1 MDLEQI
7 YQDAKA
13 GLLTPEQMQ
22 ECHDQIIIAAQTDGR
37 KRPQKYPQKIKG
49 HHNHHVK
56 AAFHFEGGRKNPDA
70 NLPENLVFLTYGEH
84 LLVHYLLAK
93 LHGGKHSSAFHKLV
107 HHRDIVTLAGF
118 AECVAEGILLHSE
131 VLKGNKYN
139 LGRTHSKE
147 TRKKMSEV
155 QKGRTISEEHRKK
168 IGELKKG
175 NTNMLGKTHSE
186 ETRKKIGAVLKGRT
200 FSQETRER
208 LREAQVKGTYIGT
221 SLTDSSQIK
230 LRGNSAI
237 KSAGFNQGHVA
248 SCARGVFKQH
258 KGYTWV
264 YIPD

>member
-13 GLLTPEQMQ
+13 GLFTTEQMQ
-22 ECHDQIIIAAQTDGR
+22 EYHDQIILAAQTDGR
-37 KRPQKYPQKIKG
+37 KRPQRYSQKLKG
-49 HHNHHVK
+49 HHNHHAK

-93 LHGGKHSSAFHKLV
+93 VYGGKYSSAFHRLAYQ
-107 HHRDIVTLAGF
+107 RDIKSLEGF
-118 AECVAEGILLHSE
+118 ADCVAEGILL
-131 VLKGNKYN
+131 
-139 LGRTHSKE
+139 
-147 TRKKMSEV
+147 
-155 QKGRTISEEHRKK
+155 ISEAN
-168 IGELKKG
+168 KG
-175 NTNMLGKTHSE
+175 TNNPNYGKTHSE
-186 ETRKKIGAVLKGRT
+186 ETRKKLSEDNKGINHPNYGKPR
-200 FSQETRER
+200 SEETRKKISKEMKGG
-208 LREAQVKGTYIGT
+208 KGTYIGT

-237 KSAGFNQGHVA
+237 KSAGFNQGTVA
-248 SCARGVFKQH
+248 ACARGECKQH